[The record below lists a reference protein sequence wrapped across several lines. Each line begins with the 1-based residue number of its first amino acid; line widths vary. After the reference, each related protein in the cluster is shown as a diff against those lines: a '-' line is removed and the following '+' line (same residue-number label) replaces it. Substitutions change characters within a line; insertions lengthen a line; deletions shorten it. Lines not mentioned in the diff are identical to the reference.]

1 MAVLFY
7 RNMKTIL
14 HLVLFTFLSTISF
27 GQNIV
32 KLDAN
37 KFKEIDKDKLIYF
50 NISENNTLKIEEKS
64 TVLIGTSVLDLPQ
77 TKIDSMLVTMD
88 GNTFHFSEVEPFL
101 IDGVDKNLDLKVQMF
116 QNGKTVNFQLE
127 DKAEKAVSITK
138 MDPPVFKNDTVVF
151 GLLMIVLGLIFYTA
165 NKNSKGWKKFY
176 TIVPA
181 LLLCYLIP
189 AILDSMGLIST
200 QYSGLYKMAKN
211 YLLPAA
217 LILMTIGI
225 DFKGVLNLGPKALI
239 MFFTATI
246 GIVVGGPIA
255 IMIYKY
261 IDPAVVGGVGD
272 EATWKGMATLAG
284 SWIGGGAN
292 QAAMLEMYGYKQELY
307 GKMITVDIVVAQLWM
322 IFLLWGASRAEKFD
336 RWLKADVSAIEDL
349 KDRVKNYEAMNTRKP
364 TLTDYIVIAGLTFGL
379 VGIAH
384 YASMFLGPYFE
395 SILGS
400 ESFLASNF
408 FWLVVISTVGA
419 LVYSATKVRMYEGA
433 GASKLGSMFIYILV
447 ATIGMKMNL
456 GKAFEE
462 PQLIVVGIIWML
474 VHVGLLFLV
483 AKLIKAPFFFLA
495 VGSKANVGG
504 AASAPVIAAAFH
516 PSLASVGVLLA
527 VLGYGVGSIGAIICA
542 ELMAVVAP

>member
-1 MAVLFY
+1 
-7 RNMKTIL
+7 MKTIL